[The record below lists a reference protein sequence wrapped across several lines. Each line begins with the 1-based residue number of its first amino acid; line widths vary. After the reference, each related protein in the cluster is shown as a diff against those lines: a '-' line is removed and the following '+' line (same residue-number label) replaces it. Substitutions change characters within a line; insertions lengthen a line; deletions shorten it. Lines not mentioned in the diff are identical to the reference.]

1 MKTLGFITK
10 LDQTNEKNN
19 AITIWDSTTQEVAIK
34 HPIPTISNQ
43 EYNLLDIVEYDLEK
57 NIIIPINTTDF
68 TKEEQLQL
76 RHIDRCSNEITKN
89 SIHNFRICNL
99 TFHYFHKILF
109 LS

>member
-76 RHIDRCSNEITKN
+76 IKIFKVIIEEPELNKTFLHHLDIICTPNAQKKN
-89 SIHNFRICNL
+89 
-99 TFHYFHKILF
+99 K
-109 LS
+109 